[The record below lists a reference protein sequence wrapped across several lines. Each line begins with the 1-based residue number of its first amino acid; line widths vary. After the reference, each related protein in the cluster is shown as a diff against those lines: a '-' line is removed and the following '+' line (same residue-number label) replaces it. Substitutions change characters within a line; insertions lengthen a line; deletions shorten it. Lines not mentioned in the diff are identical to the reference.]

1 MSTKIIELLIECE
14 LTISNL
20 YEVCAKS
27 FPKLESFWMELS
39 IEEIKHASIL
49 KEVASKV
56 DNKTVFLKEKR
67 FHPRPVEISIE
78 YAQDI
83 TKRVAEGNLDLLGTL
98 SLAYDIESSVIESQY
113 YQVFAGK
120 SAEFNKY
127 LKQVRDESN
136 GHRRRIGDMKQKIL
150 NEPLAPFE

>member
-1 MSTKIIELLIECE
+1 MQITIQKRIESIINNVVSL
-14 LTISNL
+14 
-20 YEVCAKS
+20 
-27 FPKLESFWMELS
+27 PS
-39 IEEIKHASIL
+39 IPGI
-49 KEVASKV
+49 ASKV
-56 DNKTVFLKEKR
+56 VNKTIFLKEKR

-78 YAQDI
+78 HVQDI
-83 TKRVAEGNLDLLGTL
+83 IKRVTEGDLDLLGVL

-113 YQVFAGK
+113 YQVVAGK

-127 LKQVRDESN
+127 LRQVRDESN